1 MLENGR
7 SYTNLMFR
15 LDIANLVFAQVKIAL
30 LTKYSRGI
38 VKQISDVR
46 LVLRS
51 LKDIATQ
58 RSSCK
63 TVVCRRCQPSKNSGI
78 DQR

>member
-51 LKDIATQ
+51 LKDIAT
-58 RSSCK
+58 
-63 TVVCRRCQPSKNSGI
+63 
-78 DQR
+78 